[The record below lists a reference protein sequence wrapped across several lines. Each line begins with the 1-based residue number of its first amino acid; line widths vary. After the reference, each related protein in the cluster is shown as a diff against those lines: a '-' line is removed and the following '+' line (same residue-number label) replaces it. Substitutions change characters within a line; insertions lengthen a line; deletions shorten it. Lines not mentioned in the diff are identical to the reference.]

1 MSYFKGLK
9 LTKKGEQLQA
19 KINGNLSE
27 TLVFTRAEVG
37 SGELT
42 NDDELRFL
50 TALKSSWGNAVISK
64 CELQGEEQTRVAI
77 ELQFNN
83 AELTEDKIFREI
95 GLFARGNDGQEVLY
109 AYSNAAEQ
117 YDYIPQ
123 MKDSPHTFIITIYF
137 YITNGTKVDANIDLN
152 SYISLKKFNEEM
164 AKKANKTDRANEN
177 NYGLVKYGTE
187 ENTALEGDK
196 INQIVGKDYGGVLN
210 TPGEKYEGKVYYDRN
225 TKKLFLCKRNNS
237 DISANINNYIGL
249 DNNSLLDR
257 LENLFKYS
265 KIFEG
270 KAANKGQVLGTIP
283 DNSKFLEIIG
293 INYASEGNFYYFQ
306 PIILR
311 TEIVRNRDIFFN
323 IGITSDMREIG
334 LSFKNNVISIIHS
347 SYSNSTADN
356 NFIGQILSVN
366 A

>member
-164 AKKANKTDRANEN
+164 DKKANKTDRANEN

-257 LENLFKYS
+257 LENLITLDKGYN
-265 KIFEG
+265 FE
-270 KAANKGQVLGTIP
+270 ANLGG
-283 DNSKFLEIIG
+283 LII
-293 INYASEGNFYYFQ
+293 
-306 PIILR
+306 
-311 TEIVRNRDIFFN
+311 
-323 IGITSDMREIG
+323 
-334 LSFKNNVISIIHS
+334 K
-347 SYSNSTADN
+347 
-356 NFIGQILSVN
+356 VN
-366 A
+366 AFTSKTGKNRYNFNNPFPNKCLICILTENDGRRDTEPALESFDSNGFSSNNAIGTGVFYCLAIGY

>member
-164 AKKANKTDRANEN
+164 DKKANKTDRANEN

-257 LENLFKYS
+257 LENLL
-265 KIFEG
+265 KIYTISNNSLILNLIV
-270 KAANKGQVLGTIP
+270 ANNSELIGAYLNVLKEFRIVNNTLCLNSLNIALKGSAKIAILGIGGYDATII
-283 DNSKFLEIIG
+283 SVETT
-293 INYASEGNFYYFQ
+293 
-306 PIILR
+306 R
-311 TEIVRNRDIFFN
+311 
-323 IGITSDMREIG
+323 ITSSVSE
-334 LSFKNNVISIIHS
+334 FQVYP
-347 SYSNSTADN
+347 SYKDPS
-356 NFIGQILSVN
+356 
-366 A
+366 

>member
-257 LENLFKYS
+257 LENLFSFNLIKS
-265 KIFEG
+265 SQ
-270 KAANKGQVLGTIP
+270 NKGYKFYTK
-283 DNSKFLEIIG
+283 NSYIG
-293 INYASEGNFYYFQ
+293 NYIDVSDTFSSVDFCLISPARAELTDAEARFINYQGFDGSNILINAIWITGNSLEKKYNPVASN
-306 PIILR
+306 
-311 TEIVRNRDIFFN
+311 N
-323 IGITSDMREIG
+323 I
-334 LSFKNNVISIIHS
+334 
-347 SYSNSTADN
+347 YTASCTALVY
-356 NFIGQILSVN
+356 GTLK
-366 A
+366 